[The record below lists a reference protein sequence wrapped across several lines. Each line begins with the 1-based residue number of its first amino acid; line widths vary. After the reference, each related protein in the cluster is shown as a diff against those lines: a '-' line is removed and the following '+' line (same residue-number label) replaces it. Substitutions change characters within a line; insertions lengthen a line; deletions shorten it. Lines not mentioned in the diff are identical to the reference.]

1 MIFQLL
7 QRQISLKIV
16 IFDYG
21 LCMKS
26 LSLVYTHE
34 SSIITRR
41 GFIES
46 GEDGARG
53 SFEIPLWQADKCQ
66 LRAAGKRTWTAIQS
80 THTQG
85 TQRDGNALTS

>member
-1 MIFQLL
+1 MQ
-7 QRQISLKIV
+7 
-16 IFDYG
+16 
-21 LCMKS
+21 S

-66 LRAAGKRTWTAIQS
+66 LRGAGKRTWTAIQS
-80 THTQG
+80 THTRHPTRWKRFNILAETPNPVMDFQYELW
-85 TQRDGNALTS
+85 QLLNF

>member
-1 MIFQLL
+1 MQ
-7 QRQISLKIV
+7 
-16 IFDYG
+16 
-21 LCMKS
+21 S

-66 LRAAGKRTWTAIQS
+66 LRAQARELGLQFKA
-80 THTQG
+80 HTQG